1 MFTDNVPSFASI
13 VMTGYPHLSNSTR
26 LFASE
31 IELTRKGIAMIS
43 FEKAVS
49 LAKKCWDEVDYVT
62 EYPEA
67 YSFSKFGDMSIGG
80 NGPVV
85 VLKADGRCINFV
97 DFLECGEFDI
107 GAIRDGYIAEFNG

>member
-1 MFTDNVPSFASI
+1 
-13 VMTGYPHLSNSTR
+13 
-26 LFASE
+26 
-31 IELTRKGIAMIS
+31 MIS